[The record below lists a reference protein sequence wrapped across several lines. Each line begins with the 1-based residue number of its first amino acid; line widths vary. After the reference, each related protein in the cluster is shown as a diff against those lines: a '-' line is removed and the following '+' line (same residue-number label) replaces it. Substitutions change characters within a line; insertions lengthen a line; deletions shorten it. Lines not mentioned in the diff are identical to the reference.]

1 VSCFYYESSN
11 YTRGSQIAK
20 IVLKLRSNGLCANTW
35 GFGNTTTVA
44 MSWSQSPFPTV
55 MTCSCVHGG
64 YLCAR
69 MLDGSFLVVHVPILE
84 MESFEPT
91 CSTNGQLILF
101 LKRRTAKK
109 FFKEEDEEEVWTGY
123 EGYLGLLSQYEWK
136 TPGNQSGLVQS
147 FIAHPPTRL
156 QGLLIVNYLKVF
168 Y

>member
-1 VSCFYYESSN
+1 
-11 YTRGSQIAK
+11 
-20 IVLKLRSNGLCANTW
+20 
-35 GFGNTTTVA
+35 
-44 MSWSQSPFPTV
+44 
-55 MTCSCVHGG
+55 
-64 YLCAR
+64 

-123 EGYLGLLSQYEWK
+123 GGYLGLLSQYEWK